1 MHAVHSA
8 QIVVQGIPWAYT
20 WKELKDMFAEDG
32 DVERADVAI
41 GHDGRSRVS
50 IQADS
55 GWPWCMQQ
63 QQWRHHISSS
73 RCVEANG

>member
-1 MHAVHSA
+1 
-8 QIVVQGIPWAYT
+8 
-20 WKELKDMFAEDG
+20 MFAEDG

-55 GWPWCMQQ
+55 GCN
-63 QQWRHHISSS
+63 SSS
-73 RCVEANG
+73 GGTISACCS